1 MGDSEPGLF
10 PPGIRRLGVPWVALS
25 LPFTTVVATWADT
38 PRSYVFVLIFFAC
51 GAYTLPAL
59 VAAWYVVRRVD
70 ARDRSC
76 YWWLYAGLA
85 SAFAVGVAML
95 VGLETGWRG
104 GNALGV
110 PAVVVSALSLTV
122 GIAVLV
128 RSRSGNRALS
138 IDVIES
144 VVSTVA
150 LTAPLVVL
158 WWPAVTDAEAAW
170 FTVPCA
176 AIMPFVISGTYWTT
190 VLFVRLGPGRRA
202 FVGCALALSMLG
214 VVNVGLQAAQG
225 VSGFT
230 LPAPPLI
237 AVNAACMSMFL
248 LVPLYAP
255 QRLRPGLDRLPPQ
268 AQVRG
273 ASLATWVALGGL
285 IGLLGATASVAD
297 ERPWSVP
304 FALATTVVLFM
315 LASLRQ
321 VAAGRET
328 RRLYR
333 VVERVSDERRHLL
346 TQLLDRAAH
355 DRRRVA
361 GHMRDQALAAHASFV
376 TLSQGDAALG
386 PVACDAS
393 ALMGGALA
401 RHARSLRELVAAM
414 RPAGAAGSRL
424 AVPIE
429 AYLSTVYGDRTAP
442 ALTVEVADDSGID
455 WVAETVL
462 LQIVQEALHNVWRHS
477 RAGRV
482 TVSIGVPDTGGV
494 VLSICDDGIGFEMGD
509 DAGPGIVAM
518 RASAAVLDGHVEV
531 TSRPGQGTTVVAWLA
546 PSGRDPSGQEPSGRE
561 PSGQDISARPRL
573 RLVADGAGV
582 TDR

>member
-10 PPGIRRLGVPWVALS
+10 PPAVRRLGVLWVALS
-25 LPFTTVVATWADT
+25 LSFTTVVAAWADT
-38 PRSYVFVLIFFAC
+38 PRAYVFVLIFFAC

-59 VAAWYVVRRVD
+59 VAGWCVVRWVD
-70 ARDRSC
+70 VRDRCC
-76 YWWLYAGLA
+76 YRWLYAGLT
-85 SAFAVGVAML
+85 SAFALGVAML
-95 VGLETGWRG
+95 VGLATGWRS

-158 WWPAVTDAEAAW
+158 WWPAVVEAEAAW

-214 VVNVGLQAAQG
+214 VVNVGLQAAHG

-273 ASLATWVALGGL
+273 GSLATWVALGGL
-285 IGLLGATASVAD
+285 IGLLGATASTAD
-297 ERPWSVP
+297 DRPWTVP
-304 FALATTVVLFM
+304 FALVVTAVLFL

-321 VAAGRET
+321 VAAVRET
-328 RRLYR
+328 RLLYR
-333 VVERVSDERRHLL
+333 VVEQVSDERRHLL
-346 TQLLDRAAH
+346 AKLLDRAAH

-361 GHMRDQALAAHASFV
+361 GHMHDQALAAHASFV
-376 TLSQGDAALG
+376 TLAQGDAALG
-386 PVACDAS
+386 PVASDAS
-393 ALMGGALA
+393 ALVGGALA
-401 RHARSLRELVAAM
+401 RQARSLRELVAAI
-414 RPAGAAGSRL
+414 RPPGIAGSRL

-442 ALTVEVADDSGID
+442 ALTVDVADDLAID

-477 RAGRV
+477 RATRV
-482 TVSIGVPDTGGV
+482 DVSIGLADAGGV
-494 VLSICDDGIGFEMGD
+494 VLSIRDDGAGFEVAG
-509 DAGPGIVAM
+509 AGGRAPEGPGLAAM
-518 RASAAVLDGHVEV
+518 RASAAVLDGRVEV
-531 TSRPGQGTTVVAWLA
+531 TSRPGRGTTVDAWLA
-546 PSGRDPSGQEPSGRE
+546 PRTQDPEVVP
-561 PSGQDISARPRL
+561 ARPEL
-573 RLVADGAGV
+573 RLVPDGAGV
-582 TDR
+582 NDR

>member
-10 PPGIRRLGVPWVALS
+10 PPAVRRLGVPWVALS
-25 LPFTTVVATWADT
+25 LPFTTVVAAWADT
-38 PRSYVFVLIFFAC
+38 PRAYVFVLIFFAC

-59 VAAWYVVRRVD
+59 VVGWYVVQRVD
-70 ARDRSC
+70 ARDRAH
-76 YWWLYAGLA
+76 YRWLYAGLA
-85 SAFAVGVAML
+85 SAFVLGVAML
-95 VGLETGWRG
+95 VGLATGWRA
-104 GNALGV
+104 GNVGGV

-122 GIAVLV
+122 GIAILV

-144 VVSTVA
+144 VMSTVA
-150 LTAPLVVL
+150 VTAPLVVL
-158 WWPAVTDAEAAW
+158 WWPAVIEAGAAW

-176 AIMPFVISGTYWTT
+176 VIMPFVISGTYWTT

-202 FVGCALALSMLG
+202 FVGCALAFSLLG

-225 VSGFT
+225 VSGFA

-248 LVPLYAP
+248 LVPLHAP

-273 ASLATWVALGGL
+273 GSLATWVALAGL
-285 IGLLGATASVAD
+285 IGLLGATAAVSD
-297 ERPWSVP
+297 ERPWTVP
-304 FALATTVVLFM
+304 FALAVTTLLFL

-321 VAAGRET
+321 VAAVRET

-333 VVERVSDERRHLL
+333 LVGQVSDERRQLL
-346 TQLLDRAAH
+346 AQVLDRAAH

-361 GHMRDQALAAHASFV
+361 DHMHAQALAAHASFV

-386 PVACDAS
+386 PVAADAS
-393 ALMGGALA
+393 ALVGGALA
-401 RHARSLRELVAAM
+401 RHARSLRALVAAI
-414 RPAGAAGSRL
+414 RPAGGAGSRL

-429 AYLSTVYGDRTAP
+429 AYLSTVYGDRAAP
-442 ALTVEVADDSGID
+442 DLTVEVDDDLTEQANID

-462 LQIVQEALHNVWRHS
+462 LQIVQEALHNVRRHS
-477 RAGRV
+477 GAGRV
-482 TVSIGVPDTGGV
+482 AVSIGVRDASGV
-494 VLSICDDGIGFEMGD
+494 VLSIRDDGVGFDPPRDGSGEPE
-509 DAGPGIVAM
+509 GPGLAAM

-531 TSRPGQGTTVVAWLA
+531 ASSPGHGTTVTAWLA
-546 PSGRDPSGQEPSGRE
+546 PRTPGGQPAT
-561 PSGQDISARPRL
+561 PARPP
-573 RLVADGAGV
+573 LVLV
-582 TDR
+582 TDGDGVSDR